1 LRKKERL
8 NRKGMKKAE
17 RNGERKNDL
26 KKAIKQSRM
35 KEGNEKELTNLD
47 PNNTKE
53 NSSSSL

>member
-1 LRKKERL
+1 
-8 NRKGMKKAE
+8 MKKAE

-53 NSSSSL
+53 NSSSSLWGFYKEKTIFS

>member
-1 LRKKERL
+1 
-8 NRKGMKKAE
+8 MKKAE